1 MNVSNLGYLEET
13 KVAIRFSSHHTYP
26 LCYKGFG
33 KLFIKFPISAGEQTL
48 YKMTK

>member
-13 KVAIRFSSHHTYP
+13 KVAIRFSSCRIYP
-26 LCYKGFG
+26 LYHKGFS
-33 KLFIKFPISAGEQTL
+33 KLFIKFSIFVDEQTP